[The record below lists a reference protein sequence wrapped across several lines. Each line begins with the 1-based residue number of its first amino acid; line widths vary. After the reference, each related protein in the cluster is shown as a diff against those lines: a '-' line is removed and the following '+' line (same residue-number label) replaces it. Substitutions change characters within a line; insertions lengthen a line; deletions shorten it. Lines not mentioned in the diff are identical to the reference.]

1 MKFEDLIKQKVAK
14 HEEVYDPKAWE
25 TLSSKLDA
33 TSVVTKSTSSLKWVI
48 SAASVIAVALVSVL
62 FYSKEPAKKHVEKE
76 NVVTADKNTPK
87 TEQETTTKAEEKA
100 TTENSVET
108 KITIQSPNSPTA
120 NNVKIK
126 TVYQPTVKSS
136 DAEKHDIS
144 LIESTFEHAKEPAI
158 KPVVALNW
166 DNIVCQNTNKIL
178 GNPTA
183 TTLLI
188 VGKTKTY
195 RLEKGQT
202 IHADDMLAGTYEVR
216 LPNFEKV
223 HTLEIVGIDAIDF
236 IEDAIVYDKG
246 LPTIPVRATNANLS
260 ALTWKFNEK
269 PISDKKEVMIPAFN
283 KGIAKVELE
292 GMQNGCAVKASYN
305 VTVKEDYNL
314 LAVNAFNIDSRDE
327 RNKTFLPYALYERND
342 AFDMQ
347 IIDPKTGEVI
357 FKTNSIENPWN
368 GIDSRTGELVPAN
381 SRYIWTVKLAKTANF
396 EPKGVYQGVI
406 VRVTY

>member
-14 HEEVYDPKAWE
+14 HEEAYDPKAWE

-33 TSVVTKSTSSLKWVI
+33 TSVVAKSTSSLKWVI
-48 SAASVIAVALVSVL
+48 SAASVIVVALVSVL

-87 TEQETTTKAEEKA
+87 TEQETIENT
-100 TTENSVET
+100 TTENSSET
-108 KITIQSPNSPTA
+108 QSPFTNNTKDYHIKITIVDTPIPMAIFPKNELPGHGWPEPITKFEIEQ
-120 NNVKIK
+120 
-126 TVYQPTVKSS
+126 QPV
-136 DAEKHDIS
+136 
-144 LIESTFEHAKEPAI
+144 LI
-158 KPVVALNW
+158 ALNW
-166 DNIVCQNTNKIL
+166 DNVVCQNTNKIL

-202 IHADDMLAGTYEVR
+202 IHADDMLAGMYEVR
-216 LPNFEKV
+216 LLNFEKV
-223 HTLEIVGIDAIDF
+223 HTLEIVGVDGVDF

-260 ALTWKFNEK
+260 ALTWKFDAK

-292 GMQNGCAVKASYN
+292 GMQNGCAVKAIYN

-381 SRYIWTVKLAKTANF
+381 TRYIWTVKLAKIANF
-396 EPKGVYQGVI
+396 ELKGVYQGVI

>member
-100 TTENSVET
+100 TTENSSEKQTPVT
-108 KITIQSPNSPTA
+108 NNKKDNHLKITVGTHPPMAILPKDEPPGHGWPEPMT
-120 NNVKIK
+120 KFEIER
-126 TVYQPTVKSS
+126 QPV
-136 DAEKHDIS
+136 
-144 LIESTFEHAKEPAI
+144 LI
-158 KPVVALNW
+158 ALNW
-166 DNIVCQNTNKIL
+166 DNVVCQNTNKIL